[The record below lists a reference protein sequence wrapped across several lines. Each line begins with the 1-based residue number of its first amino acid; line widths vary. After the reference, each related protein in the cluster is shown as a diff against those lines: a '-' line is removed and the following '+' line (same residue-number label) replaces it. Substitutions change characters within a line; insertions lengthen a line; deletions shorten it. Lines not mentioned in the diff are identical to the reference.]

1 MALNFPDSPSDG
13 DTFSGYSYNA
23 SKGAWV
29 SSSLNN
35 TGPIVSDT
43 APSSP
48 INGDFWFDSTT
59 GKLYMRYEDGS
70 SNQWI
75 SLSVSGADGT
85 NGTNGT
91 DATPTVYANTSVLP
105 SSGNSAGDFAF
116 ATLTKSL
123 HIWNGSAW
131 DRISSGGDEIPTLTT
146 TPASTHSLNSNGT
159 NTAITIVASDPD
171 GFPITYSHDTNPASP
186 NQVTNIVNTNGV
198 FTLVP
203 STNQAH
209 AGNFTLRLKAS
220 DGVSIKSHSINV
232 GLQFNTTF
240 TFNTAESVINSNYTA
255 DNKVEA
261 VVAAGSQ
268 AATAQQS
275 GKLGKGYFELKMIS
289 IMSTLMVGVQVGTY
303 DNGYASSTGHYT
315 YASNGS
321 GYPGAYGSGGGG
333 FTNNDIIMIAYD
345 TAAGSNG
352 QIWYGKNGTWRSGVV
367 PGTNAGYDLG
377 TDSSTAGLQPAFHNG
392 SSSSGTAQVE
402 IISHTQGAQYTIP
415 TGWSLA

>member
-333 FTNNDIIMIAYD
+333 FTNNDIIMIGD
-345 TAAGSNG
+345 NNGISGSICNLFYY
-352 QIWYGKNGTWRSGVV
+352 YGYIDLNKIKENYKNLINKN
-367 PGTNAGYDLG
+367 P
-377 TDSSTAGLQPAFHNG
+377 P
-392 SSSSGTAQVE
+392 
-402 IISHTQGAQYTIP
+402 II
-415 TGWSLA
+415 